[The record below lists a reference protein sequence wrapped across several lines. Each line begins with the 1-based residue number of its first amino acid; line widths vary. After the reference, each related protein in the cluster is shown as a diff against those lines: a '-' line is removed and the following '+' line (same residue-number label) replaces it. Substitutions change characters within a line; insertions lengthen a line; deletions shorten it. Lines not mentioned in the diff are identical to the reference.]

1 MSNIKVVVNG
11 VEKEY
16 PEGTTYYKISKDAKL
31 EHELIGLKINNEV
44 IHMENVAKD
53 GEVLEYFDVT
63 DLSGYI
69 LYKNALKMI
78 FELALN
84 RTFPGMHVYFN
95 HSVPKG
101 MLASISDE
109 RIMSNDD
116 IIKIRDEMKKIVE
129 EDHRFVRLTVKK
141 KDAIE
146 YYEKIKLKE
155 KANNI
160 RNISDY
166 SVTLYQ
172 LDNLLNYYY
181 SEMPYSSGVIN
192 KYDIV
197 YLGNNMLVLLWP
209 SKRSK
214 GEVPEYVHYDN
225 IIETF
230 TKGQKWLE
238 SLKIPYIANLNKLV
252 SSGKISNF
260 MDSCELVYNMQI
272 EKVARTIS
280 EKKDVKFV
288 LIAGPSS
295 SGKTTSCKRLAN
307 YLSAMGFEP
316 ICISTDDYFVN
327 REDSPRDENGNYDFE
342 CLECLD
348 RKLLTEHLEKLLKG
362 DVITLPKFDFI
373 TGLRE
378 TSTKKISLKD
388 NSIILIEGLHA
399 LNDEM
404 LPGIDKELKYK
415 VYLSPFIPLNIDR
428 HNYISTIDLRL
439 IRRIVRDNRSRGY
452 GVADTMKN
460 WESVRLGEEKN
471 IFPFVHQADTIVN
484 TALPYEVGV
493 MKVYVE
499 PLLHSVGITSEYYE
513 EAQRLL
519 KFFKQFFPI
528 TSEYVNNDSI
538 IREFIGGGNNDD

>member
-197 YLGNNMLVLLWP
+197 YL
-209 SKRSK
+209 
-214 GEVPEYVHYDN
+214 
-225 IIETF
+225 
-230 TKGQKWLE
+230 
-238 SLKIPYIANLNKLV
+238 
-252 SSGKISNF
+252 
-260 MDSCELVYNMQI
+260 
-272 EKVARTIS
+272 
-280 EKKDVKFV
+280 
-288 LIAGPSS
+288 
-295 SGKTTSCKRLAN
+295 
-307 YLSAMGFEP
+307 
-316 ICISTDDYFVN
+316 
-327 REDSPRDENGNYDFE
+327 
-342 CLECLD
+342 
-348 RKLLTEHLEKLLKG
+348 
-362 DVITLPKFDFI
+362 
-373 TGLRE
+373 
-378 TSTKKISLKD
+378 
-388 NSIILIEGLHA
+388 
-399 LNDEM
+399 
-404 LPGIDKELKYK
+404 
-415 VYLSPFIPLNIDR
+415 
-428 HNYISTIDLRL
+428 
-439 IRRIVRDNRSRGY
+439 
-452 GVADTMKN
+452 
-460 WESVRLGEEKN
+460 
-471 IFPFVHQADTIVN
+471 
-484 TALPYEVGV
+484 
-493 MKVYVE
+493 
-499 PLLHSVGITSEYYE
+499 
-513 EAQRLL
+513 
-519 KFFKQFFPI
+519 
-528 TSEYVNNDSI
+528 
-538 IREFIGGGNNDD
+538 

>member
-11 VEKEY
+11 GEREY
-16 PEGTTYYKISKDAKL
+16 PEGTTYYEISKDVNL
-31 EHELIGLKINNEV
+31 GNDVIGLKINNEV
-44 IHMENVAKD
+44 VHMENVAKD
-53 GEVLEYFDVT
+53 GEALEFFDVT
-63 DLSGYI
+63 DLSGYL

-84 RTFPGMHVYFN
+84 RTFPGLQVHFN

-109 RIMSNDD
+109 RVITNDD
-116 IIKIRDEMKKIVE
+116 IIKIRDEMKKIVQ
-129 EDHRFVRLTVKK
+129 EDHRFIRLTVKK

-146 YYEKIKLKE
+146 YYDKIKMYE

-160 RNISDY
+160 RNISDF

-172 LDNLLNYYY
+172 FDNLLNYYY

-192 KYDIV
+192 KYEIV

-209 SKRSK
+209 SKISK

-225 IIETF
+225 IIDSF
-230 TKGQKWLE
+230 SKGQQWLH
-238 SLKIPYIANLNKLV
+238 SLKIPYIANLNRLV
-252 SSGKISNF
+252 STGKISNF

-272 EKVARTIS
+272 EKVARTIA

-307 YLSAMGFEP
+307 YLSAMGYEP

-348 RKLLTEHLEKLLKG
+348 REFLSDHLEQLLKG
-362 DVITLPKFDFI
+362 NTITLPKFDFI
-373 TGLRE
+373 TGMRE
-378 TSTKKISLKD
+378 VSNKKVSLKE

-399 LNDEM
+399 LNDDM
-404 LPGIDKELKYK
+404 IPGIDKSLKYK

-439 IRRIVRDNRSRGY
+439 VRRIVRDNRSRGY
-452 GVADTMKN
+452 DVATTIKN
-460 WESVRLGEEKN
+460 WESVRHGEEKH
-471 IFPFVHQADTIVN
+471 IFPYIHQADCIVN

-499 PLLHSVGITSEYYE
+499 PLLHSVGISSEYYE

-528 TSEYVNNDSI
+528 SSEYVNNDSI
-538 IREFIGGGNNDD
+538 IREFIGGGNNND

>member
-11 VEKEY
+11 AEREY
-16 PEGTTYYKISKDAKL
+16 PEGITYYDISKDVKL
-31 EHELIGLKINNEV
+31 ANDIIGLKINNEV
-44 IHMENVAKD
+44 IHMENKARD
-53 GEVLEYFDVT
+53 GEVLEFFDVT
-63 DLSGYI
+63 DISGYN
-69 LYKNALKMI
+69 LYKNGLKMI
-78 FELALN
+78 FELALS
-84 RTFPGMHVYFN
+84 RVFPGMHVFYN

-101 MLASISDE
+101 MLASISEE
-109 RIMSNDD
+109 RILSNDD
-116 IIKIRDEMKKIVE
+116 ILKIRDEMKKIIGE
-129 EDHRFVRLTVKK
+129 NHRFIKLTVKK

-146 YYEKIKLKE
+146 YFDKIRLKD
-155 KANNI
+155 KSNNI

-209 SKRSK
+209 SKRSN

-230 TKGQKWLE
+230 MEGQKWLT
-238 SLKIPYIANLNKLV
+238 SLKIPYVANLNRLV
-252 SSGKISNF
+252 STSKIADF

-295 SGKTTSCKRLAN
+295 SGKTTSCKRLAS
-307 YLSAMGFEP
+307 YLAAMGYEP

-327 REDSPRDENGNYDFE
+327 RVDSPRDENGNYDFE

-378 TSTKKISLKD
+378 TSTKKISMKD
-388 NSIILIEGLHA
+388 NSIIVIEGLHA
-399 LNDEM
+399 VNDEM
-404 LPGIDKELKYK
+404 LPGIDKELK
-415 VYLSPFIPLNIDR
+415 
-428 HNYISTIDLRL
+428 
-439 IRRIVRDNRSRGY
+439 
-452 GVADTMKN
+452 
-460 WESVRLGEEKN
+460 
-471 IFPFVHQADTIVN
+471 
-484 TALPYEVGV
+484 
-493 MKVYVE
+493 
-499 PLLHSVGITSEYYE
+499 
-513 EAQRLL
+513 
-519 KFFKQFFPI
+519 
-528 TSEYVNNDSI
+528 
-538 IREFIGGGNNDD
+538 